1 MGFDGHKRIQGTKI
15 HAVVTPESL
24 PVTVAIGS
32 AREHEGRKLIP
43 MMESISI
50 RHGRG
55 RPRKKPRILY
65 ADTKYNMPLNRF
77 YLDGRRIRSQMP
89 EPSTKKRGRGRP
101 RLFRKELYD
110 KVRSMIERFFAWMKA
125 FRRIVIRYER
135 LPSTYL
141 GFVQLGSIVTLL
153 RRVSR

>member
-1 MGFDGHKRIQGTKI
+1 
-15 HAVVTPESL
+15 VTPESL
-24 PVTVAIGS
+24 PVTVTIGS

-43 MMESISI
+43 VMESISI
-50 RHGRG
+50 KHGRG
-55 RPRKKPRILY
+55 RPRKRPKTLY

-77 YLDGRRIRSQMP
+77 YLDRKNIGSQMP

-101 RLFRKELYD
+101 RSLMKELYD
-110 KVRSMIERFFAWMKA
+110 RVRPAVERFFAWIKA

-153 RRVSR
+153 RWVSR

>member
-1 MGFDGHKRIQGTKI
+1 
-15 HAVVTPESL
+15 VTPESL
-24 PVTVAIGS
+24 PVAVIIGS

-43 MMESISI
+43 LMESISI
-50 RHGRG
+50 RHSGRG
-55 RPRKKPRILY
+55 RPRKKPRVLC

-77 YLDGRRIRSQMP
+77 YLDGKGIGSQMP
-89 EPSTKKRGRGRP
+89 EPPMKKRGPGRP
-101 RLFRKELYD
+101 RSFRKLLYD
-110 KVRSMIERFFAWMKA
+110 RVRPAIERFFAWMKA

-153 RRVSR
+153 RKVSR